1 MIRAVPRQVASN
13 YLNTMGMS
21 WLLNTI
27 ITAMFF
33 GAILSPL
40 GFLFLTLITDWCWWR
55 VFKHAND
62 L

>member
-1 MIRAVPRQVASN
+1 MIRAVPRRVASN

-27 ITAMFF
+27 ITAMIF
-33 GAILSPL
+33 GALLSPL
-40 GFLFLTLITDWCWWR
+40 GFLILTLITDWCWWK
-55 VFKHAND
+55 VFKHANN